1 MRDLI
6 RKILREEVDRKSLET
21 KIHRW
26 SGDSEAMKD
35 IWAKLRTNASLS
47 DEEYKFA
54 EEFFKD
60 EIKKREKSTD
70 TVAYKISSSNV
81 FKPAKDQKDKIT
93 ELGKNAYL
101 NLIKTDLS
109 IFFNNIFNPK
119 LKLKIET
126 PNDDWFKKNYNDLVV
141 FGNNVK
147 QWENNTVY
155 WMDGPKMTIKKKIDE
170 LKTRLKNKDFIG
182 IIEGNE
188 WSILNRIDTHYTFW
202 ADEIGKRQKNHDL
215 PMGSD
220 ISVIEGYFKHRR
232 LESVLPKHWYKIFEK
247 IKTEKNLDIKGM
259 SFAHVDLLE
268 KFHEEKEHEFNEM
281 KNKVRKT
288 TEKGDKAENNFV
300 TLMENSTNKVNNVIK
315 YTTWGNVVDMVFGID
330 LTANFIDGFRVVQVK
345 SSEGR
350 AKYAFVK
357 NLGIP
362 YLTVFP
368 SDKENIYIYSYF
380 SEKNKDVKK
389 SFNMDYIN
397 VEQNAEIPV
406 SYKEKEK
413 NALDKVL
420 GKTKDDYFG

>member
-26 SGDSEAMKD
+26 SGDSDAMKD

-54 EEFFKD
+54 EEFFND

-70 TVAYKISSSNV
+70 TVAYKISSSNR

-109 IFFNNIFNPK
+109 IFFNSIFNPK

-126 PNDDWFKKNYNDLVV
+126 PNDSWFKKNYNDLVV
-141 FGNNVK
+141 FGNQVK
-147 QWENNTVY
+147 RWENNVVS
-155 WMDGPKMTIKKKIDE
+155 WVDGPSMTIKNKIEE
-170 LKTRLKNKDFIG
+170 LKKRLQKKDFIG
-182 IIEGNE
+182 IIESNE
-188 WSILNRIDTHYTFW
+188 WSILNKIDTHYTFW
-202 ADEIGKRQKNHDL
+202 ADEIGKRQKKHDL

-220 ISVIEGYFKHRR
+220 LNVIDAYFTPRR
-232 LESVLPKHWYKIFEK
+232 LESVLPKRWYDIFEK
-247 IKTEKNLDIKGM
+247 IKKEKNLNIKGM

-268 KFHEEKEHEFNEM
+268 KFHEEKEHEFIEM
-281 KNKVRKT
+281 KNKIRKT
-288 TEKGDKAENNFV
+288 TERGDESENNFAA
-300 TLMENSTNKVNNVIK
+300 LMKNSTNKVNNVIE

-350 AKYAFVK
+350 AKFAFVK
-357 NLGIP
+357 KLGIP
-362 YLTVFP
+362 YLAVFP
-368 SDKENIYIYSYF
+368 SADKNIYNFNYF
-380 SEKNKDVKK
+380 SEKNKDNKR
-389 SFNMDYIN
+389 SFNEDYIN
-397 VEQNAEIPV
+397 VNKDVETPI
-406 SYKEKEK
+406 SYKDKEK
-413 NALDKVL
+413 NALEKVL
-420 GKTKDDYFG
+420 GRAKDDYFG

>member
-26 SGDSEAMKD
+26 SGDSDAMKD

-202 ADEIGKRQKNHDL
+202 ADEIDKRQKNHDL

-220 ISVIEGYFKHRR
+220 ISVIEGYFKPRR

-368 SDKENIYIYSYF
+368 SDKKNMYIYSYF

>member
-1 MRDLI
+1 
-6 RKILREEVDRKSLET
+6 
-21 KIHRW
+21 
-26 SGDSEAMKD
+26 
-35 IWAKLRTNASLS
+35 
-47 DEEYKFA
+47 
-54 EEFFKD
+54 
-60 EIKKREKSTD
+60 
-70 TVAYKISSSNV
+70 
-81 FKPAKDQKDKIT
+81 
-93 ELGKNAYL
+93 
-101 NLIKTDLS
+101 
-109 IFFNNIFNPK
+109 
-119 LKLKIET
+119 
-126 PNDDWFKKNYNDLVV
+126 
-141 FGNNVK
+141 
-147 QWENNTVY
+147 
-155 WMDGPKMTIKKKIDE
+155 
-170 LKTRLKNKDFIG
+170 
-182 IIEGNE
+182 
-188 WSILNRIDTHYTFW
+188 
-202 ADEIGKRQKNHDL
+202 
-215 PMGSD
+215 
-220 ISVIEGYFKHRR
+220 
-232 LESVLPKHWYKIFEK
+232 
-247 IKTEKNLDIKGM
+247 M

-420 GKTKDDYFG
+420 GKTKDDYFV